1 MIKHL
6 LISAAV
12 LGCVTIAAMDRT
24 VAQQAPTAGSVVSS
38 KDKIDQIVSGWSAKK
53 DILGKDIIN
62 DASPPQTLGSVYDL
76 IIDKDTGIAYA
87 IVGVG
92 GFLGM
97 GEKYILVDVSK
108 FNAPIAGKFVV
119 LGVTKE
125 MVKALPEFKY
135 AK

>member
-1 MIKHL
+1 MVATVVFSF
-6 LISAAV
+6 ISV
-12 LGCVTIAAMDRT
+12 STMDRA
-24 VAQQAPTAGSVVSS
+24 VAQQPPTAGNVVTSA
-38 KDKIDQIVSGWSAKK
+38 DKIEKIVSGWSAKK

-76 IIDKDTGIAYA
+76 IIDKDTGVAYA
-87 IVGVG
+87 IVEVG

-97 GEKYILVDVSK
+97 GEKFILVDVSK

-119 LGVTKE
+119 LGVTKD

>member
-6 LISAAV
+6 LVSAAV
-12 LGCVTIAAMDRT
+12 FGFISVATLDRAA
-24 VAQQAPTAGSVVSS
+24 AQEPPTAGNVVSS
-38 KDKIDQIVSGWSAKK
+38 KDQIEKIVSGWSAQN

-76 IIDKDTGIAYA
+76 IIDKDTGVAYA
-87 IVGVG
+87 IVEVG

-119 LGVTKE
+119 LGVTKD

>member
-1 MIKHL
+1 MIKRL
-6 LISAAV
+6 LVSAAV
-12 LGCVTIAAMDRT
+12 FGFVSIATMELAA
-24 VAQQAPTAGSVVSS
+24 AQQPPTAGNVVSS
-38 KDKIDQIVSGWSAKK
+38 ADKIEKIVSGWSAKK

-76 IIDKDTGIAYA
+76 IIDKDTGVAYA
-87 IVGVG
+87 IVEVG

-119 LGVTKE
+119 LGVTKD
-125 MVKALPEFKY
+125 MIKALPEFKY

>member
-1 MIKHL
+1 VIKRL
-6 LISAAV
+6 LLSAAV
-12 LGCVTIAAMDRT
+12 FGFVSVATMEIAA
-24 VAQQAPTAGSVVSS
+24 AQQPPTAGNVVTS
-38 KDKIDQIVSGWSAKK
+38 KDQIEKIVTGWSAKK

-76 IIDKDTGIAYA
+76 IIDKDTGVAYA
-87 IVGVG
+87 IVEVG

-119 LGVTKE
+119 LGVTKD

>member
-1 MIKHL
+1 MIKRL
-6 LISAAV
+6 LLSAAV
-12 LGCVTIAAMDRT
+12 FGFVSSATMEIAD
-24 VAQQAPTAGSVVSS
+24 AQQPPTAGNVVSS
-38 KDKIDQIVSGWSAKK
+38 ADQIEKIVSGWSAKK

-76 IIDKDTGIAYA
+76 IIDKDTGVAYA
-87 IVGVG
+87 IVEVG

-119 LGVTKE
+119 LGVTKD

>member
-1 MIKHL
+1 VIKHL
-6 LISAAV
+6 LVSAAV
-12 LGCVTIAAMDRT
+12 FGFISVATMEHAA
-24 VAQQAPTAGSVVSS
+24 AQQPPTAGNVVSS
-38 KDKIDQIVSGWSAKK
+38 KDQIEKIVSGWSAQN

-87 IVGVG
+87 IVEVG

-119 LGVTKE
+119 LGVTKD

>member
-1 MIKHL
+1 MIKRL
-6 LISAAV
+6 LVSAAV
-12 LGCVTIAAMDRT
+12 LSCVTFAATERAA
-24 VAQQAPTAGSVVSS
+24 AQEPPTAGNVVSS
-38 KDKIDQIVSGWSAKK
+38 ADKIEKIVAGWSAKN

-62 DASPPQTLGSVYDL
+62 DASPPQTLGSVHDL
-76 IIDKDTGIAYA
+76 IIDKDTGVAYA
-87 IVGVG
+87 IIGVG

-125 MVKALPEFKY
+125 MVEALPEFKY